1 MKKVIATAIALFT
14 LWFTVRADHHVAM
27 DLTYKYTGVP
37 DQYEITLNFY
47 RDCDGMAMPSLI
59 DICFRSVTCNFLGS
73 VTLNRISGPS
83 LVTWPDCVVRP
94 PGAGGCNGGG
104 VYDIQKAVFRGT
116 LYLPYQCPD
125 WQFEYVNCCRNYDI
139 TTINPAGTEN
149 IYIDARIDNLNFPV
163 NSSPTFNTIPSNIW
177 CLNKEQIFDPGTVE
191 TDGDSLVYELVTPR
205 SLSNMVICDP
215 ANPAPYNVM
224 YVNGY
229 TPQNFMASANGIIFD
244 PTTGVIKFTPS
255 LLQVSVV
262 DLKVKEYR
270 NGQLIG
276 SVIRS
281 MQFFI
286 TPLCQTSIP
295 QFVTSTVNGI
305 ADAVAGVCNDP
316 SVTLTLD
323 KNILCNS
330 IASDGSDFLMT
341 DPSGNTVPIT
351 GAIPHSCVP
360 PFDNQV
366 TIYMATP
373 LVGGVSKIWSKFGI
387 DNNTLVSE
395 CNDQLA
401 IDDTVN
407 IVVSP
412 CTNIVATFTASD
424 TSFCER
430 TCIDFTD
437 QSTNNPTSWQWSFPG
452 AIPLTSTDQHPA
464 GVCYNDFGT
473 FDVQLIACNNSGC
486 DTMTMP
492 SMIVT
497 FPVLVIPSVSLAGDT
512 LMCSGAQYY
521 QWYLNGTAIAGATS
535 QTYVIQQPGTYYVL
549 ISDDN
554 GCEAPSVP
562 IVITGIDETFLL
574 SAVEIYPMPFTDSFT
589 VKGELL
595 NSNEIS
601 LNVYDISGRLIS
613 TQQIKTSGGK
623 FKHILDTRQW
633 PHGILVMELL
643 SGKNAIYRK
652 ITKVNN

>member
-1 MKKVIATAIALFT
+1 MKRVIATAIALFT
-14 LWFTVRADHHVAM
+14 LWMTARADHHVAM
-27 DLTYKYTGVP
+27 DLTYRYTGVP

-47 RDCDGMAMPSLI
+47 RDCDGMSMPTLI
-59 DICFRSVTCNFLGS
+59 DVCFRSVTCNFLGS
-73 VTLNRISGPS
+73 VTLNRISGPT
-83 LVTWPDCVVRP
+83 LVTWPTCVVRP

-104 VYDIQKAVFRGT
+104 VYDVQKAVFRGIV
-116 LYLPYQCPD
+116 YLPYQCSD

-163 NSSPTFNTIPSNIW
+163 NSSPTFNAIPSNVW

-215 ANPAPYNVM
+215 ANPAPYDVI
-224 YVNGY
+224 YLNGY
-229 TPQNFMASANGIIFD
+229 TPQNFMASANGIAFD
-244 PTTGVIKFTPS
+244 PATGIIKFTPS

-295 QFVTSTVNGI
+295 QFVTGTVNGI
-305 ADAVAGVCNDP
+305 TDAVSGTCNDP

-341 DPSGNTVPIT
+341 DPSGNPVPII
-351 GAIPHSCVP
+351 GAVPHSCIP

-366 TIYMATP
+366 TLYMATP
-373 LVGGVSKIWSKFGI
+373 LIGGVSKIWSKLGV
-387 DNNTLVSE
+387 DNNTLLSE

-407 IVVSP
+407 IVVNP
-412 CTNIVATFTASD
+412 CTNIVTAFTASD

-452 AIPLTSTDQHPA
+452 AIPLSSTDQHPI
-464 GVCYNDFGT
+464 GICYNDFGI
-473 FDVQLIACNNSGC
+473 FDVQLIACNSSGC

-497 FPVLVIPSVSLAGDT
+497 FPVLSIPAVSISGDT
-512 LMCSGAQYY
+512 LICSNAQYY
-521 QWYLNGTAIAGATS
+521 QWYLNGTAITGATS
-535 QTYVIQQPGTYYVL
+535 QTYVIQQTGTYYVM

-554 GCEAPSVP
+554 GCEAPSVL
-562 IVITGIDETFLL
+562 IVITGIDETLIHFPNQ
-574 SAVEIYPMPFTDSFT
+574 IYPMPFSDTFT
-589 VKGELL
+589 LTGE
-595 NSNEIS
+595 NSS
-601 LNVYDISGRLIS
+601 SRDVFLRVSDISGRLIA
-613 TQQIKTSGGK
+613 TRQIKTMNGK
-623 FKHILDTRQW
+623 FESILDASQW
-633 PHGILVMELL
+633 PEGILIMELT
-643 SGKNAIYRK
+643 SGKSTVYRK
-652 ITKVNN
+652 LTKVNF

>member
-1 MKKVIATAIALFT
+1 MKRAIATAIALFT
-14 LWFTVRADHHVAM
+14 LWLTANADHHVAM
-27 DLTYKYTGVP
+27 DLTYRYTGVP
-37 DQYEITLNFY
+37 DQYEVTLNFY
-47 RDCDGMAMPSLI
+47 RDCDGMSMPTLI
-59 DICFRSVTCNFLGS
+59 DVCFRSVTCNFLGS
-73 VTLNRISGPS
+73 VTLNRISGPT
-83 LVTWPDCVVRP
+83 LVTWPTCVVRP

-104 VYDIQKAVFRGT
+104 VYDVQKAVFRGI

-139 TTINPAGTEN
+139 NTINPAGTEN

-215 ANPAPYNVM
+215 ANPAPYDVI

-229 TPQNFMASANGIIFD
+229 TPQNFMASANGIAFD
-244 PTTGVIKFTPS
+244 PATGIIKFTPS

-286 TPLCQTSIP
+286 TPLCQASIP
-295 QFVTSTVNGI
+295 QFVTGTVNGI
-305 ADAVAGVCNDP
+305 TDAVSGTCNDP

-341 DPSGNTVPIT
+341 DPVGNPVPIT
-351 GAIPHSCVP
+351 GAVPHSCIP

-366 TIYMATP
+366 TLYLATP
-373 LVGGVSKIWSKFGI
+373 LSGGVSKIWSKLGV

-407 IVVSP
+407 IVVNP
-412 CTNIVATFTASD
+412 CTNIVTAFTASD

-452 AIPLTSTDQHPA
+452 AIPLSSTDQHPI
-464 GVCYNDFGT
+464 GICYNDFGN
-473 FDVQLIACNNSGC
+473 FDVQLIACNSSGC

-497 FPVLVIPSVSLAGDT
+497 FPVLSIPTVSLSGDT
-512 LMCSGAQYY
+512 LMSSNAQYY
-521 QWYLNGTAIAGATS
+521 QWYLNGTAIAGATYQS
-535 QTYVIQQPGTYYVL
+535 YVILQPGTYYVM

-554 GCEAPSVP
+554 GCEAASVP
-562 IVITGIDETFLL
+562 IVITGIDETFLQSSL
-574 SAVEIYPMPFTDSFT
+574 EMYPMPFSVSCTL
-589 VKGELL
+589 KGESLTSD
-595 NSNEIS
+595 NIY
-601 LNVYDISGRLIS
+601 LNVYDISGRMIT
-613 TQQIKTSGGK
+613 TQQITPENGK
-623 FKHILDTRQW
+623 FKSILDAGKW
-633 PHGILVMELL
+633 PEGILIMELS
-643 SGKNAIYRK
+643 SGKNTVYRK
-652 ITKVNN
+652 LTKVNF